1 MLMAYIRVN
10 VNIYIYK
17 NKNLKKM
24 WINYLK
30 VFWVDMSDVG
40 WDKI

>member
-17 NKNLKKM
+17 NKNFKK
-24 WINYLK
+24 NVNKLPQSVLSGY
-30 VFWVDMSDVG
+30 V
-40 WDKI
+40 